1 MDEKNEYLTKEKF
14 DELSRELQELKTTKR
29 KQVAESL
36 EYAKSLGDLSENAE
50 YHEARELQANTEDRI
65 AKLETML
72 KSAVIISLHHS
83 EAVGI
88 GSVVKLEKI
97 KDGSKSKYKIVGSEE
112 ANLADGKLSIHSPL
126 GSTMVGKKKGD
137 EFKVTTPGG
146 VVEYKITEIE

>member
-1 MDEKNEYLTKEKF
+1 
-14 DELSRELQELKTTKR
+14 
-29 KQVAESL
+29 
-36 EYAKSLGDLSENAE
+36 
-50 YHEARELQANTEDRI
+50 
-65 AKLETML
+65 ML